1 MRDYAYPE
9 SRYFSSVFRF
19 IVCSLNPHVD
29 SLVFLCCFVLLVT
42 PGASLITTSAKE
54 ETPQCELVYVCYQLA
69 GLSSVV
75 VRSSYCIRAE
85 TTCMKHILARHS
97 Q

>member
-1 MRDYAYPE
+1 MA
-9 SRYFSSVFRF
+9 FT
-19 IVCSLNPHVD
+19 
-29 SLVFLCCFVLLVT
+29 CCFVLLVT
-42 PGASLITTSAKE
+42 PVASLIITSAKE

-75 VRSSYCIRAE
+75 VRGSYCIRAE
-85 TTCMKHILARHS
+85 TTCMKRILAQHS